1 MHPAIGPDE
10 AHALALDERDPLR
23 AFRSRFEIPTIHAV
37 SQVGGVLSEATPES
51 KGPCTYLAGNS
62 LGLMPAAARQAVSR
76 ELDDWATLG
85 VEGHFHGK
93 NPWYPYHEPF
103 RELLAPLIGA
113 KPHEVV
119 AMNSLT
125 VNLHILMTTF
135 YRPTKERFKIVIE
148 DAAFPSDQYA
158 VRSQAALKGFNPNDS
173 IIRLRP
179 REGEETLRPEDID
192 LVIRE
197 NGPQIALVM
206 LGAVNYLTGQ
216 LFDLHAITRLGH
228 EVGAMVGWDLAHA
241 IGNVP
246 LNLRELGGGGL
257 GGAADAAS
265 AGADFAVWCS
275 YKYLNS
281 GPGAVGGAFVHE
293 RHHTRRDLA
302 QLAGWWGTD
311 PRTRF
316 KMEPGFQPAPSAD
329 RWALSN
335 PPVLALAPV
344 RPSLALFR
352 EAGGMA
358 ALRAKSLLLTG
369 FLEEQLRAMNARLG
383 KDASGTDPVHIITPS
398 DPALRGCQLSLRIR
412 GTSASIKARLAA
424 MRQAGVVCDFREPD
438 VVRVAPVPLY
448 NTFRDAWRFVHEL
461 EATFAAEAWRA

>member
-1 MHPAIGPDE
+1 MPPPIGPAE
-10 AHALALDERDPLR
+10 AQALSLDERDPLR
-23 AFRSRFEIPTIHAV
+23 GFRSRFEIPTVHAV
-37 SQVGGVLSEATPES
+37 SQVGGILSEATPE
-51 KGPCTYLAGNS
+51 GLAPCVYLAGNS
-62 LGLMPAAARQAVSR
+62 LGLMPSAARQAVTS

-85 VEGHFHGK
+85 VEAHFHGRH
-93 NPWYPYHEPF
+93 PWFPYHEPF

-135 YRPTKERFKIVIE
+135 YRPTKERFKVVIE

-158 VRSQAALKGFNPNDS
+158 VRSQAALKGFNPNES

-179 REGEETLRPEDID
+179 REGEQTLRPDDIEM
-192 LVIRE
+192 VIRE

-206 LGAVNYLTGQ
+206 LGAVNYLSGQ
-216 LFDLHAITRLGH
+216 FFDMHAITRLGH

-246 LNLRELGGGGL
+246 MNLREMGG
-257 GGAADAAS
+257 S
-265 AGADFAVWCS
+265 GADFAVWCS
-275 YKYLNS
+275 YKYLNA
-281 GPGAVGGAFVHE
+281 GPGAVAGAFVHE
-293 RHHTRRDLA
+293 RHHARRDLA
-302 QLAGWWGTD
+302 QLAGWWGND

-335 PPVLALAPV
+335 PPVFSLAPL

-369 FLEEQLRAMNARLG
+369 FLEEQLRAMNARVG
-383 KDASGTDPVHIITPS
+383 KDTSGADALHILTPS
-398 DPALRGCQLSLRIR
+398 DPVSRGCQLSLRIR
-412 GTSASIKARLAA
+412 GNSASIKARLTT

-448 NTFRDAWRFVHEL
+448 NTFHDAWRFVHEL